1 MKESYVSDKRYSRFS
16 ELDELRVEYSTGRIG
31 EEETGGIPIYVNLET
46 NEMVCMDKDKHTLV
60 VASSGNCKSLS
71 VMMPMLI
78 PLVAAGES
86 YVVNDPKGEIFDK
99 MSKYMEQNGYNVY
112 VINLRSPGRSNSF
125 NPFRTVTELYVS
137 GQIGAAQR
145 LMMQYAEILTSPVKS
160 TKDAYWQTSAS
171 DYLCGLGLVLCK
183 EAPDTLSLANI
194 HKLHVDGE
202 QKVGLERGM
211 ETYVNSI
218 KEESPHIYKMLE
230 GTVFAPS
237 ETRKS
242 IISCF
247 SGCMMKATFD
257 EGVAEILS
265 HNDFTVD
272 DMVKKKSAVFIIS
285 PDESLVYQSVI
296 SIIVNSMYTRL
307 TDLAYKSGGTL
318 KRRFHFVL
326 DEFGNMAAI
335 PDCGAMLTA
344 ARSRNIRFTLAIQ
357 DYSQLKRIY
366 SDESE
371 SIISN
376 CDVLVYLH
384 SPSYKLRKEIS
395 QQCGEVL
402 LPYQNTTAPLLSPE
416 HLAHLEKGE
425 ALLLIGKSYP
435 YLSKLPLIN
444 EYEKAGYIELGAAK
458 EKKKK
463 ARKEVP
469 CFSLEKKLVELFE
482 EKVKRALEANPSLRK
497 ELDNTEN
504 VESGA
509 TLTLADMDIYLYEE
523 DECGVACE
531 AELLFEAFNEAE

>member
-16 ELDELRVEYSTGRIG
+16 ELDELREEYSAGKIG
-31 EEETGGIPIYVNLET
+31 EGETGGIPIYVNLET
-46 NEMVCMDKDKHTLV
+46 GEMVCMGKDKHTLV
-60 VASSGNCKSLS
+60 VASSGNCKSLA
-71 VMMPMLI
+71 VMMPALI

-86 YVVNDPKGEIFDK
+86 IIVNDPKGEIFDK
-99 MSKYMEQNGYNVY
+99 MSKFMEMNGYKVY
-112 VINLRSPGRSNSF
+112 IINLRSPWLSNNF
-125 NPFRTVTELYVS
+125 NPFKIIAELYKS
-137 GQIGAAQR
+137 RQIAAAQG

-202 QKVGLERGM
+202 QKVGGERMLEV
-211 ETYVNSI
+211 YVKSI
-218 KEESPHIYKMLE
+218 KEEAPHIYKMLE

-257 EGVAEILS
+257 EGVTEILS
-265 HNDFTVD
+265 RNDFTVD
-272 DMVKKKSAVFIIS
+272 DMVSNKSAVFIIS

-296 SIIVNSMYTRL
+296 SIIVKSMYTRL
-307 TDLAYKSGGTL
+307 IDLAYKSGGAL

-335 PDCGAMLTA
+335 PDCGAMLSA

-357 DYSQLKRIY
+357 DYSQLTRIY

-371 SIISN
+371 SIVSN
-376 CDVLVYLH
+376 CDALVYLH

-425 ALLLIGKSYP
+425 ALLLLGKSYP
-435 YLSKLPLIN
+435 YLSKLPLIY
-444 EYEKAGYIELGAAK
+444 EYENAGYIELGAIK

-463 ARKEVP
+463 TRREIER
-469 CFSLEKKLVELFE
+469 FDLEKKMDEIFE
-482 EKVKRALEANPSLRK
+482 EKVKKLLASKPVEKGTDKQTGRLKNNSSLRL
-497 ELDNTEN
+497 E
-504 VESGA
+504 
-509 TLTLADMDIYLYEE
+509 DIDEYLFEE
-523 DECGVACE
+523 DECGVAYE